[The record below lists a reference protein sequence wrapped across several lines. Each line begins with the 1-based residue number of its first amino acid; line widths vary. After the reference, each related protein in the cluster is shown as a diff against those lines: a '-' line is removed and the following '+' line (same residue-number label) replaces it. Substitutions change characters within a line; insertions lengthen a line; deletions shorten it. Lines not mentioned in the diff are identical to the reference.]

1 LGGSR
6 AVAGVKSPLPAAV
19 RLLGFSIAGAVL
31 VGCLVGQPALQHGD
45 EKSAEILY
53 SGDVAST
60 LPVAKRYCAGY
71 ERVARLVDT
80 TPGLAYYACDP
91 R

>member
-1 LGGSR
+1 
-6 AVAGVKSPLPAAV
+6 VKSPLPAAI
-19 RLLGFSIAGAVL
+19 RLLGFSIAAAALG
-31 VGCLVGQPALQHGD
+31 GCLVGQPALQHGD

-60 LPVAKRYCAGY
+60 LPIAKRYCAGY

-80 TPGLAYYACDP
+80 TPGIAYYACDL

>member
-1 LGGSR
+1 
-6 AVAGVKSPLPAAV
+6 VKRLLPAAI
-19 RLLGFSIAGAVL
+19 RLFSLGIAAAILG
-31 VGCLVGQPALQHGD
+31 GCLVGQPALQHGD
-45 EKSAEILY
+45 EKSAEIIY

-60 LPVAKRYCAGY
+60 LPVAKRYCSGY

-80 TPGLAYYACDP
+80 TPGVAYYACDL

>member
-1 LGGSR
+1 
-6 AVAGVKSPLPAAV
+6 VNNPLLATF
-19 RLLGFSIAGAVL
+19 RLLGLSIAGGAL
-31 VGCLVGQPALQHGD
+31 VGCLVGQPALQKGD
-45 EKSAEILY
+45 DKSAEILY

-60 LPVAKRYCAGY
+60 LPIAKRYCAGY

-80 TPGLAYYACDP
+80 TPGIAYYACDL

>member
-1 LGGSR
+1 MRNPSF
-6 AVAGVKSPLPAAV
+6 AAL
-19 RLLGFSIAGAVL
+19 RLLGMSLAGAVL
-31 VGCLVGQPALQHGD
+31 GGCLVGQPALQHGD

-60 LPVAKRYCAGY
+60 LPIAKRYCAGY

-80 TPGLAYYACDP
+80 TPGVAYYACEL